1 MLKPGERLFAQLP
14 GGGSGPLH
22 PATVEEASDAGYSA
36 VFEEPLDLRPGQ
48 ELLLYFDDVRM
59 FVQQPAR
66 VCSLRALSRGTLV
79 QLGLTGQRVS
89 AERRAVAR
97 VSAAGSNLLA
107 SIDGGEVCEVLEISS
122 LGLTLAGAAEVQDGD
137 EAGAILHHG
146 SDDMSGSV
154 AVKSVRDIG
163 AGKRRFGVVARDGL
177 LKFALASVNLT
188 VQREQLRRL
197 SQEAASAPGWSKA
210 DPARLDPRGS
220 ASDAAS
226 EPGVR
231 RVVMPFRSL
240 LAFERE
246 FQSNIA
252 RGGIFVPTTEPF
264 ARGERVEVEL
274 DLRFCAHRVVLAAEV
289 VSFHPPD
296 LAAAGGS
303 VGVAVQFLETV
314 TSLRSLLTEV
324 AGVEASAAVTSFPQ
338 RDGGAPRHRRT
349 RTRIA
354 AVMGVRGRSRPAH
367 TRNVS
372 RSGALIVAE
381 GDPPPIGERL
391 QLTLVDPR
399 RGDSV
404 RIDATVVRRVER
416 DGRVIGVGVCFQIDP
431 DAENAVTTF
440 LDGVQAASHT
450 RALGHID
457 GTLSTLGLPN
467 LLQMLA
473 VCVDEGT
480 LALRRDGEEAQIL
493 FERGTLRSCSVGAI
507 QGLKALAR
515 ILEWEDG
522 EFEFQPLLPLEEP
535 AGVPVPIEN
544 ALLECTHQVDELNRI
559 ECYPL
564 PPGVV
569 LAQCG
574 GAVQGAT
581 PAELEVLALIGKGRN
596 ARQILDELP
605 TYDSEIYR
613 AIDGLLKRGAL
624 AVRA

>member
-14 GGGSGPLH
+14 GGGNGPLH
-22 PATVEEASDAGYSA
+22 PATVEESGDAGYRV
-36 VFEEPLDLRPGQ
+36 VFEDPLDLSPGQ
-48 ELLLYFDDVRM
+48 ELLLYFDDMRM

-66 VCSLRALSRGTLV
+66 VRALRALPRGTLV
-79 QLGLTGQRVS
+79 QLGLTGERVS
-89 AERRAVAR
+89 AERRSVAR
-97 VSAAGSNLLA
+97 VSAQGSNLLA
-107 SIDGGEVCEVLEISS
+107 SIDGSEVCEVLEISS
-122 LGLTLAGAAEVQDGD
+122 LGLTLAGAADVHDGD

-146 SDDMSGSV
+146 SDDLGGSV
-154 AVKSVRDIG
+154 DVKSVREIG
-163 AGKRRFGVVARDGL
+163 GGKRRFGVVARDGL
-177 LKFALASVNLT
+177 LKFALTSVNLA

-210 DPARLDPRGS
+210 DPARLDPRVPAPVP
-220 ASDAAS
+220 ASGP
-226 EPGVR
+226 EVR
-231 RVVMPFRSL
+231 RVVLPFRSL

-246 FQSNIA
+246 FQTNIA

-264 ARGERVEVEL
+264 ERGARVEVEL

-303 VGVAVQFLETV
+303 VGVAVQFLESV
-314 TSLRSLLTEV
+314 TTLRSLLTEV
-324 AGVEASAAVTSFPQ
+324 AGVEAAAAITSLPQ
-338 RDGGAPRHRRT
+338 RDGGSPRHRRT

-354 AVMGVRGRSRPAH
+354 AVLGVRGRSRPAH

-399 RGDSV
+399 RGESV
-404 RIDATVVRRVER
+404 RIDALVVRRVER
-416 DGRVIGVGVCFQIDP
+416 DGRVIGVGVRFEIDP
-431 DAENAVTTF
+431 DAQSAVTTF

-480 LALRRDGEEAQIL
+480 LVLHRDDEEAQIL
-493 FERGTLRSCSVGAI
+493 FERGTLRSCSVGPI

-515 ILEWEDG
+515 ILEWEEAD
-522 EFEFQPLLPLEEP
+522 FEFQPLLPLEEP
-535 AGVPVPIEN
+535 AGVAVPIEN
-544 ALLECTHQVDELNRI
+544 ALLECTHQVDELNRV

-564 PPGVV
+564 PPDAMLV
-569 LAQCG
+569 LRG
-574 GAVQGAT
+574 DAVQGAT
-581 PAELEVLALIGKGRN
+581 PAELEVLARIGKGCN
-596 ARQILDELP
+596 ARQILDALP
-605 TYDSEIYR
+605 TYDSEIYG
-613 AIDGLLKRGAL
+613 AIDALLRRGAL